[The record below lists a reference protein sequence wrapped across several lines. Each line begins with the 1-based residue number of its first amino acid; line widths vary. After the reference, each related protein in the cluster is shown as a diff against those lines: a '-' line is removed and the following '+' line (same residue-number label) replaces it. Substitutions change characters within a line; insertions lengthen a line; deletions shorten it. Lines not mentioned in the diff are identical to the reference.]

1 MTGRVSLAGWL
12 PACLSGGRVE
22 QVVQGEDQA
31 AQDVVAVARRA
42 SRITTTWYYC
52 TGLHTLKRQTR
63 TSAARAQVSA
73 EKEVVNYMIVVHYT
87 RARVREFGDDFYT

>member
-1 MTGRVSLAGWL
+1 M
-12 PACLSGGRVE
+12 
-22 QVVQGEDQA
+22 
-31 AQDVVAVARRA
+31 
-42 SRITTTWYYC
+42 TTTWNYC